1 LHVKHGNFCVSYLRS
16 CIASFAVLAQ
26 PAVAQGTNTKV
37 LHAYPG
43 QVLQGDGSQTCH
55 SEGQRE
61 RVRNEVDTATLSLLQ
76 ESIVPLLH
84 NFSCGGSTGWRRV
97 AYLDMSNPSQRCPSV
112 WQEITTPF
120 RVCGRKSRSGGSC
133 EGLLYTTGSVRY
145 NQVCGRIIGYQR
157 GPTRAFH
164 YAPGRSINSFHNVDG
179 VSVTRGF
186 PRKHIWTFAA
196 GINEQASYT
205 SQLCPCVAGS
215 TGGSRVPSFVGQ
227 NYFCETGRTS
237 GSSNGVLYPDG
248 DPLWD
253 GQGCGPTSSCCTF
266 NSPPWFKIR
275 LSSPTTDYIEVRI
288 CSASGTTIEDT
299 PIQLMELY
307 VK

>member
-1 LHVKHGNFCVSYLRS
+1 MGTFVYLICVAV
-16 CIASFAVLAQ
+16 ASFAVLAQ

-120 RVCGRKSRSGGSC
+120 RVCGRKSRSGGIAVRDYFTPLVVCGITRCVVGSLATRG
-133 EGLLYTTGSVRY
+133 GLQGLSIMLLVDRLTVSTTLMESVSHVASPANTSGPSLLVLMNKPFTLVNCAPVSLGALVEAAFPHLWARTTSVR
-145 NQVCGRIIGYQR
+145 QAGLVALAMVFFIQMVIPCGMDR
-157 GPTRAFH
+157 GVVPL
-164 YAPGRSINSFHNVDG
+164 APVAPSIH
-179 VSVTRGF
+179 
-186 PRKHIWTFAA
+186 HH
-196 GINEQASYT
+196 
-205 SQLCPCVAGS
+205 GS
-215 TGGSRVPSFVGQ
+215 
-227 NYFCETGRTS
+227 
-237 GSSNGVLYPDG
+237 
-248 DPLWD
+248 
-253 GQGCGPTSSCCTF
+253 
-266 NSPPWFKIR
+266 K
-275 LSSPTTDYIEVRI
+275 
-288 CSASGTTIEDT
+288 
-299 PIQLMELY
+299 
-307 VK
+307 